1 VVHVCVEGA
10 YNVTYNGETYP
21 LKMGECILLP
31 KSIDKI
37 ELETTGGFKILES
50 YIE

>member
-1 VVHVCVEGA
+1 MAKA
-10 YNVTYNGETYP
+10 YAV
-21 LKMGECILLP
+21 KMGECILLP